1 MTDRGLIQREGRTK
15 KGGEEL
21 EFSRTEERERER
33 VWNVGGEGM
42 KGNFAQQLWSTL
54 AIVSLFCN

>member
-21 EFSRTEERERER
+21 EFSGTEEREIEFGTL
-33 VWNVGGEGM
+33 VGR
-42 KGNFAQQLWSTL
+42 A
-54 AIVSLFCN
+54 